1 MQLQSIMLSCRL
13 SGNLA
18 FPKKLLLKAFR
29 TSSLKHRINNIHERR
44 MKLVYKDYK
53 SSFNDLMVKDKSFRI
68 RHHNLSK
75 LAVKIFKWKINIAS
89 EVMKDVFRMDEN
101 CYSHRNETKFK
112 SRNVRM
118 ARYRVEAA
126 SFA

>member
-1 MQLQSIMLSCRL
+1 MR
-13 SGNLA
+13 
-18 FPKKLLLKAFR
+18 
-29 TSSLKHRINNIHERR
+29 
-44 MKLVYKDYK
+44 LVYKDYK

-75 LAVKIFKWKINIAS
+75 LAVEIFKWKINITS

-101 CYSHRNETKFK
+101 CYSLRNETKFK
-112 SRNVRM
+112 SPNVRM